1 LRNEQLTAELRAGRD
16 RLQRALARTVEASDA
31 ERRRIARDLHDG
43 LQGRL
48 VLLAIQA
55 DGVRS
60 DPALADDLGEG
71 LQTAITE
78 LRGLVQ
84 GVMPAMLTERGL
96 CAAVEELTERSPI
109 PVVLDLDRAREPS
122 LPGPVES
129 AGYFIVAEAL
139 ANAIKHAQA
148 SAVDLR
154 MAHAD
159 GELRIEMSDDGL
171 GGAHGNGGGGLRGMA
186 DRVDALDGRLVVS
199 SPRGG
204 GTFILAELPCGS

>member
-1 LRNEQLTAELRAGRD
+1 
-16 RLQRALARTVEASDA
+16 
-31 ERRRIARDLHDG
+31 
-43 LQGRL
+43 
-48 VLLAIQA
+48 
-55 DGVRS
+55 
-60 DPALADDLGEG
+60 LADDLGAG

-96 CAAVEELTERSPI
+96 CAAVEELTARC
-109 PVVLDLDRAREPS
+109 PVPVALDLDRARGP

-129 AGYFIVAEAL
+129 TGYFIVAEAL
-139 ANAIKHAQA
+139 ANAIKHARA
-148 SAVDLR
+148 SVVDVRLVR
-154 MAHAD
+154 AD
-159 GELRIEMSDDGL
+159 DELRVEISDDGT
-171 GGAHGNGGGGLRGMA
+171 GGAHANGGAGLRGMA